1 MRNIFK
7 HVFVAAALAALA
19 VASIFTFYFLRH
31 TLIQQNEEL
40 AHTVAQSILPALL
53 VNDTQQV
60 ASVMKSLESYPGIQ
74 TAELISSEGASLA
87 SFSRDSHLIDPS
99 IQGFELASAS
109 DDAQQLHV
117 MAPLTFDSMI
127 VANLHIAVN
136 LWPIYLRIM
145 MWGGILLMIPSAIYV
160 LVKQLKIRV
169 RFEHLSSGG
178 GGGSS
183 FDLNHVMNEE
193 MSDAQISVEYQPI
206 QRMSDGGIFGM
217 EVVVC
222 WRQPSGETLYVSPA
236 DFVTLA
242 DKSGLVLPFDTWVL
256 ETACRQAAEWQRH
269 YGPLIL
275 ALNLSQTQF
284 NDPMFAKRVR
294 GVCEAAQ
301 YPYQLLEFEINEA
314 VLSRNLESSL
324 AQVKAFVGQG
334 LSLTV
339 DGFGLTKLSS
349 SLLDSL
355 VLQKVKLDHRLVINA
370 SRDSEIEQLLKQT
383 FASAVEK
390 DIQVTAE
397 GVEGELQFT
406 QLQQL
411 GCILGQGAYFSQPL
425 TSQKFASL
433 LVNQQFRTKRS
444 TDHSVEVMASQTKF
458 AV

>member
-1 MRNIFK
+1 MSIAGGLSVCGADLQRLIDRVVAKKIF
-7 HVFVAAALAALA
+7 VVAAAGNNFQKPLPEPANCKGVISVGALDA
-19 VASIFTFYFLRH
+19 ENKIEVYSALDPRTVIYAPGGGKQLSSSANWANNKLMVATYELDFLGQER
-31 TLIQQNEEL
+31 
-40 AHTVAQSILPALL
+40 PA
-53 VNDTQQV
+53 
-60 ASVMKSLESYPGIQ
+60 SLERGVGTSFAAPIVSGF
-74 TAELISSEGASLA
+74 ISL
-87 SFSRDSHLIDPS
+87 
-99 IQGFELASAS
+99 
-109 DDAQQLHV
+109 
-117 MAPLTFDSMI
+117 
-127 VANLHIAVN
+127 
-136 LWPIYLRIM
+136 
-145 MWGGILLMIPSAIYV
+145 
-160 LVKQLKIRV
+160 KQLKIKV

-178 GGGSS
+178 GGSGGGSS
-183 FDLNHVMNEE
+183 FDLNHVMNEA

-294 GVCEAAQ
+294 GICEAAQ
-301 YPYQLLEFEINEA
+301 YPYQLLEFEINVA

-324 AQVKAFVGQG
+324 AQIKAFVGQG

-339 DGFGLTKLSS
+339 DGFGLTKLSA

-383 FASAVEK
+383 FASAIEK
-390 DIQVTAE
+390 DIQVTADQQCRQDA
-397 GVEGELQFT
+397 LRDSMS
-406 QLQQL
+406 QL
-411 GCILGQGAYFSQPL
+411 FV
-425 TSQKFASL
+425 L
-433 LVNQQFRTKRS
+433 LNERVL
-444 TDHSVEVMASQTKF
+444 
-458 AV
+458 